1 MKETL
6 LLLALLVT
14 GDLSF
19 QTTEARVPF
28 FKGYSSVVSGKRSW
42 LYKKIQAYYVT
53 AGEKVTFEKFQ
64 DCYKEGGLRTIFLE
78 PKIMEAMLVS
88 PECQALHSSEDI
100 RTISDLLSK
109 LLEE

>member
-53 AGEKVTFEKFQ
+53 AGEK
-64 DCYKEGGLRTIFLE
+64 
-78 PKIMEAMLVS
+78 AMLVS